1 MNEWGLVCFCL
12 VCSNIL
18 CIAALCMFTLNVTD
32 HALGKNK
39 AEVYDIDDVDRRI
52 IFRDKKVQIV
62 LTPKEVWMSL
72 MLVREKD
79 FGNYTDKQEREFG
92 TRTDE
97 PASE

>member
-18 CIAALCMFTLNVTD
+18 CIAALCMFALNVTD

-72 MLVREKD
+72 MLVKEQG
-79 FGNYTDKQEREFG
+79 FGNYTDKQERNF
-92 TRTDE
+92 RISTDK

>member
-18 CIAALCMFTLNVTD
+18 CIATLCMFTLNVTD

-79 FGNYTDKQEREFG
+79 FGNYTDKQEDEFG

>member
-1 MNEWGLVCFCL
+1 
-12 VCSNIL
+12 
-18 CIAALCMFTLNVTD
+18 MFTLNVTD

-39 AEVYDIDDVDRRI
+39 AEVYDVDDVDRRI

-79 FGNYTDKQEREFG
+79 FGNCADKQERDFG
-92 TRTDE
+92 NCTDE